1 MLSPYRSVSSP
12 PTIAIG
18 YVNGPV
24 GAVRPTGVTAD
35 RDYGPETP
43 VPSVR
48 WGPGGSQG
56 GYMGVHG

>member
-1 MLSPYRSVSSP
+1 M
-12 PTIAIG
+12 TIG
-18 YVNGPV
+18 YANGPV